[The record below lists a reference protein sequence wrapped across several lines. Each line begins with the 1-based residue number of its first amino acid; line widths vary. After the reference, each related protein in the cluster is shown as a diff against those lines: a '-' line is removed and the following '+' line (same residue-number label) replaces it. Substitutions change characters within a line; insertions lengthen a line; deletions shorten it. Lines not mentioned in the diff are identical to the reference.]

1 VSDPNKNRTTSGGL
15 PEQERDPGSDAQ
27 LSVLAGGIAH
37 DLNTVIT
44 TIYGY
49 CELVLDILGESNP
62 EASEQT
68 RRIIAA
74 ADRASTLTG
83 QLLSLSHRAAQ
94 EKVAVRV
101 ADVIADTIDFIR
113 PSVSSGIRIFRVLN
127 APDATV
133 MAVPAQLFRIFLN
146 LFLNASQAIGD
157 GDGTIT
163 VTLDL
168 PENKNDTYLDQNPDS
183 LLVTVR
189 DTGKGM
195 DAETAG
201 KIFDPWFTSGRKN
214 GTGLGLT
221 VVSDAVRELGGT
233 IRVDSEP
240 DKGTTF
246 SLLIP
251 YASFGSLPEKS

>member
-1 VSDPNKNRTTSGGL
+1 MSDPNKNRETAGGL
-15 PEQERDPGSDAQ
+15 PEKERDPGSDGQ
-27 LSVLAGGIAH
+27 LSILAGGIAH

-49 CELVLDILGESNP
+49 SESVLEILGEDNP
-62 EASEQT
+62 EASEQA

-74 ADRASTLTG
+74 ADRARSLTG
-83 QLLSLSHRAAQ
+83 QLLSISHRSAQ

-113 PSVSSGIRIFRVLN
+113 PSVPSAIRIIRMLKV
-127 APDATV
+127 PEATV

-146 LFLNASQAIGD
+146 LLLNASQAIGERE
-157 GDGTIT
+157 GTIT
-163 VTLDL
+163 VTLER
-168 PENKNDTYLDQNPDS
+168 PEMSTGAGDDKAADS
-183 LLVTVR
+183 VLITVS
-189 DTGKGM
+189 DNGKGM
-195 DAETAG
+195 DGSTAG
-201 KIFDPWFTSGRKN
+201 KIFDPWFTSGSKN

-251 YASFGSLPEKS
+251 SAFFGSLPEIG